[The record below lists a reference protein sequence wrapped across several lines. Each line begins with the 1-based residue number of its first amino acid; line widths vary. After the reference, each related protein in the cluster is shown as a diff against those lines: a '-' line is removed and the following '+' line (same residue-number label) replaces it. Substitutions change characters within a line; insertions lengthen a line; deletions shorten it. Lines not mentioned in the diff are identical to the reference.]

1 MPDKPRVR
9 FAPSPTGYLHIG
21 GARTALYNWLYAR
34 HTGGTFILR
43 IEDTDRERHTPEAV
57 QAIID
62 GMKWL
67 GMDWDEGPIHQSDRL
82 ARYQEVAAELEKKG
96 LAYKTT
102 KGAED
107 KGEALAFR
115 VAAAKEKV
123 AFDDQV
129 LGKVEFQDEVI
140 EDFIL
145 MRSNGWPTYNFSC
158 VIDDHD
164 MAITDVIRGLDHVS
178 NTPRQIMIYK
188 AMGWTSPRFA
198 HIPMITN
205 SEGKKYSKRDGA
217 VAVGDYANAGY
228 LPEAF
233 ANYTALLGWSPG
245 GDVEI
250 MSRQEMVEK
259 FTVDRVRKTA
269 SQFDFQKLEWMNGKY
284 IEGLPAAELAERMAP
299 FFKSAGLDPD
309 ARGREWL
316 EKLGQLLKERAH
328 TLVQFPKLTR
338 YFFADDYEVVPQAAE
353 LLAKDTTPAALKAAL
368 AALEK
373 LPEADWT
380 PAKLDPL
387 LREAA
392 KAAGMGFG
400 KLAQPVR
407 AAVTGTNVSP
417 GLFEVLEL
425 LGREVTLARI
435 RRAPGVG

>member
-1 MPDKPRVR
+1 MSDKPRVR

-21 GARTALYNWLYAR
+21 GARTALYNWLHAR

-67 GMDWDEGPIHQSDRL
+67 GMDWDEGPVFQSERL
-82 ARYQEVAAELEKKG
+82 ARYQEVAAELEQAG

-102 KGAED
+102 KGSEE

-115 VAAAKEKV
+115 VTAAREKV

-129 LGKVEFQDEVI
+129 LGCVEFQDEVI
-140 EDFIL
+140 EDFVL
-145 MRSNGWPTYNFSC
+145 MRSTGWPTYNFSC

-164 MAITDVIRGLDHVS
+164 MQVTDVIRGLDHVS
-178 NTPRQIMIYK
+178 NTPRQLLIYK
-188 AMGWTSPRFA
+188 ALGWPTPRFA

-217 VAVGDYANAGY
+217 VAVGDYADAGY

-233 ANYTALLGWSPG
+233 VNYIALLGWSPG

-250 MSRQEMVEK
+250 MTKAEMVEK
-259 FTVDRVRKTA
+259 FTMDRVRKTA
-269 SQFDFQKLEWMNGKY
+269 SQFDFQKFEWMNGKY
-284 IEGLPAAELAERMAP
+284 IEALPATELAARLAP
-299 FFKSAGLDPD
+299 FVRRAGFDPE
-309 ARGREWL
+309 ARGRDWL
-316 EKLGQLLKERAH
+316 ARLGALLKERAH
-328 TLVQFPKLTR
+328 TLAQFPKLTR
-338 YFFADDYEVVPQAAE
+338 YFFTDDYEIAPPAAE
-353 LLAKDTTPAALKAAL
+353 LLAKETTPATLKAAL
-368 AALEK
+368 GALEAIPAADWKPAGIEAAL
-373 LPEADWT
+373 
-380 PAKLDPL
+380 
-387 LREAA
+387 RGAA
-392 KAAGMGFG
+392 KAAGLGFG

-425 LGREVTLARI
+425 LGRELTLARL
-435 RRAPGVG
+435 RRAPGC

>member
-1 MPDKPRVR
+1 MSDRPRVR

-21 GARTALYNWLYAR
+21 GARTALYNWLHAR

-43 IEDTDRERHTPEAV
+43 IEDTDRERHNEAAV
-57 QAIID
+57 AAITE
-62 GMKWL
+62 GLKWL
-67 GMDWDEGPIHQSDRL
+67 GMDWDEGPIHQSNCL
-82 ARYQEVAAELEKKG
+82 PRYQEVAAQLEKLG

-115 VAAAKEKV
+115 VAAAQEKV

-129 LGKVEFQDEVI
+129 LGKVEFEDEVI

-145 MRSNGWPTYNFSC
+145 MRSTGWPTYNFSC

-164 MAITDVIRGLDHVS
+164 MQITDVIRGLDHVS
-178 NTPRQIMIYK
+178 NTPRQLLLYK
-188 AMGWTSPRFA
+188 ALGWAPPRFA

-217 VAVGDYANAGY
+217 VAVGDYADAGY

-233 ANYTALLGWSPG
+233 VNYIALLGWSPG
-245 GDVEI
+245 GDLEI
-250 MSRQEMVEK
+250 MSKAEMVEK
-259 FTVDRVRKTA
+259 FTLDRCRKTA
-269 SQFDFQKLEWMNGKY
+269 SQFDFQKFEWLNGK
-284 IEGLPAAELAERMAP
+284 LAARLAP
-299 FFKSAGLDPD
+299 FVRKAGFDPD
-309 ARGREWL
+309 SRGREWL
-316 EKLGQLLKERAH
+316 EKLGQLMKERAH
-328 TLVQFPKLTR
+328 TLAQFPKLTR
-338 YFFADDYEVVPQAAE
+338 YFCTDEYEVVPPAAE

-368 AALEK
+368 AALEA
-373 LPEADWT
+373 LPAADWT
-380 PAKLDPL
+380 PARLDPV

-392 KAAGMGFG
+392 KSAGMGFG

-425 LGREVTLARI
+425 LGRELTLARLK
-435 RRAPGVG
+435 RAVR